1 MGILS
6 WVLFGLV
13 TGVLARCVMPG
24 KQHIGL
30 FMTILLGVAGALTGG
45 WVSTSLGLGNVN
57 GFNFPSVAI
66 ATLGAVILLFFMHM
80 LRSKK
85 QH

>member
-24 KQHIGL
+24 KQHFGL
-30 FMTILLGVAGALTGG
+30 FMTMLLGVAGALIGG
-45 WVSTSLGLGNVN
+45 WFSTSLGLVNVN

-66 ATLGAVILLFFMHM
+66 ATLGAVILLFIMHI

-85 QH
+85 QQ